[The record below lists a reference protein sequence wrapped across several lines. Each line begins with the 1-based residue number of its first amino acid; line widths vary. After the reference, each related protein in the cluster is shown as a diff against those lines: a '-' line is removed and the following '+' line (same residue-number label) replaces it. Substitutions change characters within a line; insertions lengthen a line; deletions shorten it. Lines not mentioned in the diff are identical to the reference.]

1 MCAASSYVTSVL
13 NPLFHLFH
21 CMYDMHNTS
30 LTSACN
36 HANWVSAMSEY
47 TFELEV
53 FSKNVS
59 VLYYGIIVEQSALV

>member
-21 CMYDMHNTS
+21 CMYNMHNTS
-30 LTSACN
+30 LTCACN
-36 HANWVSAMSEY
+36 HANGVSEMSVY

-53 FSKNVS
+53 FSKNVP
-59 VLYYGIIVEQSALV
+59 VLYYGIIVEKSAPV